1 MEKAKLAKLLY
12 DSGTKTGE
20 IAKILGISRA
30 TCYRYMEHAAKKYNE
45 QEHRVSE

>member
-12 DSGTKTGE
+12 DSGTKSGE

-30 TCYRYMEHAAKKYNE
+30 TCYRYIAYATKLG
-45 QEHRVSE
+45 